1 MMFAPGLL
9 INQQDRPAPL
19 DVLERVL

>member
-9 INQQDRPAPL
+9 INQQGRPAPL